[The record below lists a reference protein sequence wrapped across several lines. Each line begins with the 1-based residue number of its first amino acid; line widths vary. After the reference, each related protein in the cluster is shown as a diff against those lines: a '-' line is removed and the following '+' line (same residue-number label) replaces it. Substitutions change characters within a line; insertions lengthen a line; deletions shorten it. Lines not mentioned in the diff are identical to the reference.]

1 MLNYQKYFL
10 MTLFLVFLGI
20 AFLPIFNSIAVDEI
34 KIVLSRDVVANSI
47 GSNVQAGSSSSDFN
61 AIRVNNTSS
70 YPIKIDWVKITR
82 SGGTDDD
89 FNSVNLYSQSSSGV
103 RSQLSSTQYLSSGV
117 VYFDSVALNIPAN
130 SSSTLVVTAAVSNS
144 AKAGNIVTMNLA
156 GTDHIG
162 VVVTGSSIQPTI
174 SGTVTGV
181 NRTILGSGPDTVPP
195 VAPGNVKV
203 ESTGSAPTLKISW
216 DDPADTDLDKIK
228 IYRSVVQGQVGIVIY
243 NSNRGVGIIPIKT
256 YNDTNIVVG
265 VTYYYTVKAVDFVGN
280 ESTSNT
286 QYSGI
291 VYSRGLNIFLD
302 SSSPSAGNINA
313 SSTNV
318 ALAAFKFYVS
328 NVDAEI
334 TNLKIDGATD
344 ASGNKNLDQISV
356 LSLYVDGTFIASTTD
371 SAFSFYNDGSKLTIV
386 ANSSKI
392 ISLKA
397 DIPSSSRNGAEIILK
412 ISGLAAKESS
422 WYPVTVY
429 GLGTSANKMTITGG
443 VTVAAPALSPS
454 PSLAPSSV
462 STAGIPEGAL
472 IRARGDIDVYIVK
485 YVGTKKFKRLILSP
499 SVFNNYGHLKW
510 SDVRDVEQSVVSAF
524 TTSELVRAVGDEKV
538 YKLYPSGD
546 SGQKRWIKTAEA
558 FLQMGFDWD
567 AIYEINSFDRDS
579 YVTGSDLE

>member
-10 MTLFLVFLGI
+10 MTLFPVFLGI
-20 AFLPIFNSIAVDEI
+20 AFLSIFNSVAVDEI

-47 GSNVQAGSSSSDFN
+47 GSNVQAGSGQADFN
-61 AIRVNNTSS
+61 AIRVNNVSS

-82 SGGTDDD
+82 GGGTDDD
-89 FNSVNLYSQSSSGV
+89 FNSVSLYSQSSSGV

-130 SSSTLVVTAAVSNS
+130 SSSTLVVTAAVSNR
-144 AKAGNIVTMNLA
+144 AKAGDIVTMNLA

-162 VVVTGSSIQPTI
+162 VAVTGSNIQPTI

-181 NRTILGSGPDTVPP
+181 NRTILGSGSDTVPP
-195 VAPGNVKV
+195 AAPGNVKV

-216 DDPADTDLDKIK
+216 DDPADTDLDKIR
-228 IYRSVVQGQVGIVIY
+228 IYRSVFQGQAGVVIY
-243 NSNRGVGIIPIKT
+243 NSNRGVGIIPIKI
-256 YNDTNIVVG
+256 YNDTNVVAG
-265 VTYYYTVKAVDFVGN
+265 TTYYYTVKAVDFVGN
-280 ESTSNT
+280 ESTGNT

-291 VYSRGLNIFLD
+291 VYSKGLNIFLD

-318 ALAAFKFYVS
+318 DLAAFKFFSS

-344 ASGNKNLDQISV
+344 ASGNKNLDQINV
-356 LSLYVDGTFIASTTD
+356 FSLYVDGTFIASTTD
-371 SAFSFYNDGSKLTIV
+371 SAFSFYNDGSKLTIP

-412 ISGLAAKESS
+412 ISGLTAKEPS

-443 VTVAAPALSPS
+443 VTVAVASPS
-454 PSLAPSSV
+454 PSPVPASLV
-462 STAGIPEGAL
+462 STAGILEGAM

-485 YVGTKKFKRLILSP
+485 YVGVKKFKRLILSP

-510 SDVRDVEQSVVSAF
+510 SDIRDIDQSVVNAF

-546 SGQKRWIKTAEA
+546 SGQKRWIKTADVFSRLGYDA
-558 FLQMGFDWD
+558 N